1 MNEKNGQKNVT
12 SKLWTNNFHM
22 DENLKKIKI
31 IMWQVWI
38 GIELVYYI
46 RDFEKKQ
53 EKRRFRL
60 DPCNAKL
67 GP

>member
-1 MNEKNGQKNVT
+1 
-12 SKLWTNNFHM
+12 M

-31 IMWQVWI
+31 KIVMWQVWI